1 MRSHYCGE
9 IRPEHLQQEVRLNG
23 WVNRRRD
30 HGGIIFL
37 DLRDHRGVIQVV
49 FDPDTDASFALAD
62 QMRNEFVIEVV
73 GLVRLRDPAAINPKM
88 LTGEVEVLGQ
98 QLTVL
103 NRSET
108 PPFQLDEHSEAGDD
122 VRLKYR
128 YIDLRRPDMQEK
140 LRIRSRVSHFVRNF
154 LSRHDYVDLE
164 TPVLTKA
171 TPEGARDYLVPSR
184 VHPGQ
189 FYALP
194 QSPQIFKQLLM
205 ISGFDRYYQIARCF
219 RDEDLRADRQP
230 EFTQV
235 DIEASFVDEAYIM
248 ALAEDMLI
256 RVFDEVIDVQLE
268 PFTVLTY
275 ADAMQ
280 HYGTDRP
287 DLRFGLGLIDIAD
300 LMTEVEFKVFGVPAK
315 DIDSRVV
322 ALRLPNGDRL
332 SRKNI
337 DDLTSFVGIYGA
349 KGLAYIRVN
358 DISAGVSGLQ
368 SPILKFLPESVVNEL
383 LARLQAENGD
393 LIFFGADKT
402 NVVNDSM
409 AALRNKLATDLDLYE
424 CPWSVCWV
432 TEFPMFEQVDSSHWT
447 AVHHPFTQPIGSIDS
462 LLSNPG
468 KTSSRAYDVV
478 INGYEVGGGSIRI
491 HDPQMQR
498 AIFQVLQLSE
508 NESEAKFGFLLD
520 ALRYGAPPHGGIAL
534 GLDRLVMLMTDAKA
548 IRDVIAFPKTQ
559 TATCLLTAAP
569 DNVPEKLVRELGIR
583 VHNPN

>member
-1 MRSHYCGE
+1 
-9 IRPEHLQQEVRLNG
+9 
-23 WVNRRRD
+23 
-30 HGGIIFL
+30 
-37 DLRDHRGVIQVV
+37 
-49 FDPDTDASFALAD
+49 
-62 QMRNEFVIEVV
+62 
-73 GLVRLRDPAAINPKM
+73 
-88 LTGEVEVLGQ
+88 
-98 QLTVL
+98 
-103 NRSET
+103 
-108 PPFQLDEHSEAGDD
+108 
-122 VRLKYR
+122 
-128 YIDLRRPDMQEK
+128 DMQEK

-171 TPEGARDYLVPSR
+171 TPGGARDYRVPSR

-393 LIFFGADKT
+393 LIFFGADKA

-409 AALRNKLATDLDLYE
+409 AALRNKLATDLDL
-424 CPWSVCWV
+424 
-432 TEFPMFEQVDSSHWT
+432 
-447 AVHHPFTQPIGSIDS
+447 
-462 LLSNPG
+462 
-468 KTSSRAYDVV
+468 
-478 INGYEVGGGSIRI
+478 
-491 HDPQMQR
+491 
-498 AIFQVLQLSE
+498 
-508 NESEAKFGFLLD
+508 
-520 ALRYGAPPHGGIAL
+520 
-534 GLDRLVMLMTDAKA
+534 
-548 IRDVIAFPKTQ
+548 
-559 TATCLLTAAP
+559 
-569 DNVPEKLVRELGIR
+569 
-583 VHNPN
+583 